1 MVIVTRC
8 CGVGWIFVVVDTG
21 VASDDLN
28 AWIALTRRVPGSS
41 EHTPLIHVALQKMR
55 QAAGEDAPVR
65 LGLRLPVPKHP
76 MYATS
81 AAAYGALSRKP
92 AVPTL
97 VGCPS
102 WRSRCSVTF
111 TGWSKALMANPK
123 SRYTERRSSVPLD
136 SGISSS

>member
-1 MVIVTRC
+1 MLVAGLLVVAVT
-8 CGVGWIFVVVDTG
+8 
-21 VASDDLN
+21 
-28 AWIALTRRVPGSS
+28 
-41 EHTPLIHVALQKMR
+41 LQKMR